1 MDPARRFSA
10 FLANCTWKHR
20 LAVAAVLACVVIGP
34 LWHLRVI
41 DRVYLPFNRSDLL
54 QCWAATRV
62 AMSGGDPWSAEAVE
76 HVEAPYYAG
85 LPDVRI
91 HTRPQPFFY
100 PGHLLPLLLP
110 LAPLSWPAARLL
122 FLIASPLVLLGTT
135 WLGLRALG
143 LPLPRSA
150 AILVSVLA
158 CCSWPAMWSFR
169 LQQLTIFI
177 AAAVLASLFCLVR
190 RRQLAAG
197 VLLALATTKP
207 PLAIPLI
214 LWLVL
219 RAIVRREWRFVASLC
234 GSTAVLLY
242 CAARLTPGWIPR
254 WLALLHTYP
263 AVPQLQHAFGHVA
276 GVILESLIAVA
287 AALTLW
293 RLRRCPADSPQFRA
307 AFGLALAVAVLLSP
321 WQPPMIYNY
330 LLLIPAALFIVFRV
344 PEQPVA
350 AKLRLL
356 LLVQVVF
363 DVGAAF
369 VSAAG
374 ETLTGAGNLWADL
387 PFLDVLLPILATAI
401 LILEGWRLA
410 KAERPVTPVAVGA
423 TAG

>member
-1 MDPARRFSA
+1 MDPARQFSA
-10 FLANCTWKHR
+10 FFANCSAKR
-20 LAVAAVLACVVIGP
+20 RFAIVVMLGCVVFGP

-76 HVEAPYYAG
+76 RVEAPYYAG
-85 LPDVRI
+85 LSEVRI
-91 HTRPQPFFY
+91 HPRPQPFFY
-100 PGHLLPLLLP
+100 PGHLLPMLVSI
-110 LAPLSWPAARLL
+110 APLSWPAVRLL
-122 FLIASPLVLLGTT
+122 FLIVSPLVLFGTV

-143 LPLPRSA
+143 LPLSRSA
-150 AILVSVLA
+150 AMLTGVVV
-158 CCSWPAMWSFR
+158 CCAWPAMWSFR

-190 RRQLAAG
+190 GKQTAAG
-197 VLLALATTKP
+197 VLLAMATTKP

-214 LWLVL
+214 LWLLL

-234 GSTAVLLY
+234 VSLAVLLY
-242 CAARLTPGWIPR
+242 AASRLTPGWIPR

-276 GVILESLIAVA
+276 GMTLESLLAIAA
-287 AALTLW
+287 GLTLW
-293 RLRRCPADSPQFRA
+293 RLRRCAADSPQFRA

-330 LLLIPAALFIVFRV
+330 LLLIAAALFIVFRV

-350 AKLRLL
+350 AQLRLL
-356 LLVQVVF
+356 LLAQVIF

-369 VSAAG
+369 ISAVG
-374 ETLTGAGNLWADL
+374 ETLFGAGNLWTVL
-387 PFLDVLLPILATAI
+387 PFLDVSLPFLATVI

-410 KAERPVTPVAVGA
+410 KPERPVAPVAIGA